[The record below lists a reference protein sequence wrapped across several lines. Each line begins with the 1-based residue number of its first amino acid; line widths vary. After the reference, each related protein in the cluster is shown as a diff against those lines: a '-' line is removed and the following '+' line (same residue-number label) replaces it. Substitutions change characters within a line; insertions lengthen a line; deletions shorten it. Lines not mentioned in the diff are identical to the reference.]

1 MDIPLPPPGQLQS
14 PDDHMQISR
23 RFIEHAKEELRK
35 GERLQA
41 SEKVYGRAQHALSA
55 VGKERGWA
63 THNYYRK
70 EDVLYHLI
78 DEFGLRDESGIDT
91 LAAMHASFGFSH
103 LNFHENSLSAEAIER
118 AVSNVEVFVN
128 TIQDLRE
135 LGPRPFT
142 VMNESQAS
150 RIRRLTGRVVVVGD
164 SDPAGFV
171 NPVRLAEYSQ
181 RWSENGDDVGPLS
194 L

>member
-1 MDIPLPPPGQLQS
+1 
-14 PDDHMQISR
+14 MQISR

-41 SEKVYGRAQHALSA
+41 SEKVYGAAQHALSA

-91 LAAMHASFGFSH
+91 LGAMHDRFYLHH
-103 LNFHENSLSAEAIER
+103 LNFHENGLTAEAIER
-118 AVSNVEVFVN
+118 AVSNAEVFIDK
-128 TIQDLRE
+128 IQDLRE
-135 LGPRPFT
+135 LGPQPFT

-171 NPVRLAEYSQ
+171 NPVRLAEDSQ
-181 RWSENGDDVGPLS
+181 RWSDNSDEDGPAVPTIPTAPDNGP
-194 L
+194 